1 MSSISDFFTQSSSSS
16 TTVTLPRV
24 THGTTCQKYTV
35 GCCSACCTCIP
46 TSATEWAYEMF
57 GQGAGGAGA
66 CCCMYAPWG
75 GRGGHY
81 AAARLSRGASNLG
94 LCYCACS
101 CWCCSPAATGHCGQ
115 FTRVC
120 ACSNLSNAGCGFCM
134 MSGGGCCY
142 GCTCCNY
149 ACSYVCPC
157 RMDQAVGT
165 HIDVGLPCGGLSTS
179 SAGNN
184 VEKGLRDLLSTSQ
197 NSNADG
203 GTNETTFFDPAF
215 IGTLNLGGGGSV
227 APNIGGTDLCGSS
240 SSIFSKDGEGCF
252 CHPGNTNKSHD
263 FKCLVTESF
272 DFDGSEGWSTGSMTC
287 FQSICGHV
295 GVGGA
300 AYAGGGNQTCVNL
313 GSTNYWI
320 GCMGIFPGGGGHSS
334 GMCPGSC
341 CCGSIGGAGVVAIS
355 YDN

>member
-16 TTVTLPRV
+16 ATAALPRV

-46 TSATEWAYEMF
+46 AGVSAWAYEMI

-81 AAARLSRGASNLG
+81 AAARQSVGSG
-94 LCYCACS
+94 SQGMCYCACS

-115 FTRVC
+115 ISRICSCGSLSTVGTNWC
-120 ACSNLSNAGCGFCM
+120 A

-149 ACSYVCPC
+149 ACSYICPC
-157 RMDQAVGT
+157 RMDQAVST
-165 HIDVGLPCGGLSTS
+165 HIETGLPCGGATATASSLEQGLHSMMNQST
-179 SAGNN
+179 
-184 VEKGLRDLLSTSQ
+184 

-203 GTNETTFFDPAF
+203 GVNESTYFESNF
-215 IGTLNLGGGGSV
+215 IGTLSLAAGGS
-227 APNIGGTDLCGSS
+227 APVSIGGTNLCDSS
-240 SSIFSKDGEGCF
+240 TSIFSKQGEGCF
-252 CHPGNTNKSHD
+252 CHPGNSKAHD
-263 FKCLVTESF
+263 FKCNVTECFS
-272 DFDGSEGWSTGSMTC
+272 FDGSEGWSTGSMDC

-300 AYAGGGNQTCVNL
+300 AYAGGGNQTCIAL

-320 GCMGIFPGGGGHSS
+320 GCMGHFPGGGGHSS
-334 GMCPGSC
+334 GMCPGGC
-341 CCGSIGGAGVVAIS
+341 CCGSIGGAGVIAIS